1 MRLPSAL
8 RLSSLRS
15 PALLERPGQTFRGL
29 PAQRDE
35 GPPDLRLFPFRPASL
50 EGRGLPSVASSFA
63 GTTVHWTLA
72 GFRLTLSAPPFGAFT
87 ASLAE
92 RQQSP
97 IADTG
102 KFHILSAQTDDK

>member
-1 MRLPSAL
+1 MWNSPVSTVGSELPPFPL
-8 RLSSLRS
+8 
-15 PALLERPGQTFRGL
+15 RPGASRRDIPVSTVGL
-29 PAQRDE
+29 DI
-35 GPPDLRLFPFRPASL
+35 
-50 EGRGLPSVASSFA
+50 
-63 GTTVHWTLA
+63 
-72 GFRLTLSAPPFGAFT
+72 LSAPPFGAFT

>member
-1 MRLPSAL
+1 MRYAV
-8 RLSSLRS
+8 
-15 PALLERPGQTFRGL
+15 
-29 PAQRDE
+29 
-35 GPPDLRLFPFRPASL
+35 PASL
-50 EGRGLPSVASSFA
+50 WHRPKPSVAWAF
-63 GTTVHWTLA
+63 GGVKVHRTFTWYRLTHWTLA
-72 GFRLTLSAPPFGAFT
+72 GFCLTLSAPLFGVFV